1 MSTSNFQFPVDGE
14 TGTDYRDRMETAFK
28 ALVSNHWSDTTP
40 PYTQTGMFQVTD
52 TEPSVGRIRN
62 NANNGW
68 VTLFPDV
75 AQPNGGLATAAA
87 VTSLTNPQA
96 NVYHGTRTPTTIP
109 ANAWTNVHPQTHL
122 YDPNNRHTGSGYF
135 VSETGWY
142 DICLILRA
150 TASAQLAIFAINYT
164 SNVQDIT
171 KRLFEIGGQGHSVGY
186 INQTSRVKCNAGE
199 YIQIHVYV
207 GATAPYLDSLSL
219 TVTPSRVR
227 F

>member
-14 TGTDYRDRMETAFK
+14 TGPDFRDRMETAFK

-62 NANNGW
+62 NGNNGW

-75 AQPNGGLATAAA
+75 SQPNGGLATAAD
-87 VTSLTNPQA
+87 VTSLINPQA
-96 NVYHGTRTPTTIP
+96 NVYHGTRASTAIP
-109 ANAWTNVHPQTHL
+109 VNAWTNVHPQTHL
-122 YDPNNRHTGSGYF
+122 YDPNNRNTGSGYF

-142 DICLILRA
+142 DISLMLRVS
-150 TASAQLAIFAINYT
+150 ASAQIAIFAVNYT
-164 SNVQDIT
+164 SNVADPA
-171 KRLFEIGGQGHSVGY
+171 KRLFEMGGQGHNSGQ
-186 INQTSRVKCNAGE
+186 INQTSRIKLNAGE
-199 YIQIHVYV
+199 YVQIHAFV
-207 GATAPYLDSLSL
+207 GATAPIVESL
-219 TVTPSRVR
+219 TLTIAPSRVR